1 MLELEEFDWN
11 LFWIRRFEVGFV
23 ERWFVGFISLKH
35 LSSLLFVALSAS
47 ALDVVAPFV

>member
-1 MLELEEFDWN
+1 MEEFDWK
-11 LFWIRRFEVGFV
+11 FVGIRRFEVGFV

-47 ALDVVAPFV
+47 ALNVVAPFV

>member
-1 MLELEEFDWN
+1 MEFV
-11 LFWIRRFEVGFV
+11 WIRRFEVGFV
-23 ERWFVGFISLKH
+23 ERWFVGISLKH

>member
-1 MLELEEFDWN
+1 MEFVG
-11 LFWIRRFEVGFV
+11 IRRFEVGFV

-47 ALDVVAPFV
+47 ALNVVAPFV